1 MSGHAPAETSSGEAA
16 RGGRSPRG
24 VTSSAAGW
32 LAATAILALALLS
45 AAPLACTGS
54 AGDLRIGTDG
64 NYPPFN
70 FLDESGEVTGFE
82 RELGDELCRRA
93 DLDCVWVI
101 TDWEGLIPSLV
112 EGEIDAILAG
122 MSITEERD
130 RVIDFAGPYLPPAP
144 SVYLAPAGSGDDVI
158 DGTVAAQAAT
168 VHSDYLAEAGAEFR
182 EYDSPAGLLEAVLG
196 GEADAALV
204 DLGFARESI
213 AASAGALAVVG
224 PSVTLDRGIGLG
236 LREGAGELRE
246 RIEQALASM
255 REDGSLNRLIF
266 EWFGPDAELF

>member
-1 MSGHAPAETSSGEAA
+1 MSRPAPAETLSGEAA
-16 RGGRSPRG
+16 RGSRPTRRG
-24 VTSSAAGW
+24 AASAVGW
-32 LAATAILALALLS
+32 LAATAILALVLL
-45 AAPLACTGS
+45 AAVPLVCTAD

-64 NYPPFN
+64 TYPPFN
-70 FLDESGEVTGFE
+70 FLDESGEVAGFE

-101 TDWEGLIPSLV
+101 TDWERLIPSLV

-144 SVYLAPAGSGDDVI
+144 SVYLAPANAGDEVI

-168 VHSDYLAEAGAEFR
+168 VHSAYLIEAGSEFR
-182 EYDSPAGLLEAVLG
+182 EYDSPAALLEAVLG

-224 PSVTLDRGIGLG
+224 PEVMLDSGIGLG
-236 LREGAGELRE
+236 LREGEGGLRE

-255 REDGSLNRLIF
+255 QEDGSLNRLIY
-266 EWFGPDAELF
+266 EWFGPEAELF

>member
-1 MSGHAPAETSSGEAA
+1 MSVHAPGETSLGEAA
-16 RGGRSPRG
+16 RGGRSAQG
-24 VTSSAAGW
+24 ATSSAARW

-45 AAPLACTGS
+45 AAPLACADS
-54 AGDLRIGTDG
+54 AGDLRIGTEG
-64 NYPPFN
+64 KYPPFN
-70 FLDESGEVTGFE
+70 FLDENGEVTGFE
-82 RELGDELCRRA
+82 KELGDELCRRA

-101 TDWEGLIPSLV
+101 IDWEGLIPSLV

-144 SVYLAPAGSGDDVI
+144 SVFLAPAGSGDEVVA
-158 DGTVAAQAAT
+158 GTVAAQAAT
-168 VHSDYLAEAGAEFR
+168 VHSAYLADAGADFR

-196 GEADAALV
+196 GEADVALV

-224 PSVTLDRGIGLG
+224 PSVMLDRGIGLG
-236 LREGAGELRE
+236 LREGEGGLRE

>member
-1 MSGHAPAETSSGEAA
+1 MPASAPPETHPGEAA
-16 RGGRSPRG
+16 RGGRPAGG
-24 VTSSAAGW
+24 VPSSAATW
-32 LAATAILALALLS
+32 LAATAIVAAALLS
-45 AAPLACTGS
+45 AAPLACTAS
-54 AGDLRIGTDG
+54 ADDLRIGTDG

-93 DLDCVWVI
+93 DLDCVWVVI
-101 TDWEGLIPSLV
+101 DWERLIPSLV
-112 EGEIDAILAG
+112 EDEIDAILAG

-144 SVYLAPAGSGDDVI
+144 SVYLAPAGSGDEVI
-158 DGTVAAQAAT
+158 AGAVAAQAAT
-168 VHSDYLAEAGAEFR
+168 VHSAYLAETGAELR

-224 PSVTLDRGIGLG
+224 PSVMLDRGIGIG
-236 LREGAGELRE
+236 LREGEAGLRE

-255 REDGSLNRLIF
+255 QEDGSLNRLIF